1 MELLKDTD
9 LLKDILKKH
18 NFSDREIEI
27 LYDIVK
33 EIAMT
38 LIDKRRINMY
48 IKRNV
53 IAQIQKDYGYNY
65 KQAEDFYNKIDD
77 ECRAE
82 FDAEYYA
89 EAKKSF
95 WED

>member
-1 MELLKDTD
+1 
-9 LLKDILKKH
+9 
-18 NFSDREIEI
+18 
-27 LYDIVK
+27 
-33 EIAMT
+33 
-38 LIDKRRINMY
+38 MY

-89 EAKKSF
+89 EARKSF
-95 WED
+95 YEDWQMPIEAIIIIIVMYCILIYH

>member
-1 MELLKDTD
+1 
-9 LLKDILKKH
+9 
-18 NFSDREIEI
+18 
-27 LYDIVK
+27 
-33 EIAMT
+33 
-38 LIDKRRINMY
+38 MY

-89 EAKKSF
+89 ESRKSF
-95 WED
+95 YED

>member
-1 MELLKDTD
+1 
-9 LLKDILKKH
+9 
-18 NFSDREIEI
+18 
-27 LYDIVK
+27 
-33 EIAMT
+33 
-38 LIDKRRINMY
+38 MY

-82 FDAEYYA
+82 FDAEYYT
-89 EAKKSF
+89 EARKSF

>member
-1 MELLKDTD
+1 
-9 LLKDILKKH
+9 
-18 NFSDREIEI
+18 
-27 LYDIVK
+27 
-33 EIAMT
+33 
-38 LIDKRRINMY
+38 MY

-89 EAKKSF
+89 EARKSF
-95 WED
+95 YEHIINYEYLVFFNYFIFCLFIVV